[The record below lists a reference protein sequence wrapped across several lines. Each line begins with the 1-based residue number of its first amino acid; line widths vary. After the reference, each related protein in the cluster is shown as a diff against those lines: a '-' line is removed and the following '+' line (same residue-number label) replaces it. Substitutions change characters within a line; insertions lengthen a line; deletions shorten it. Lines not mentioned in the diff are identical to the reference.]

1 MHAVNPAAILPHKV
15 SSKQEVDPE
24 PETQQKKKVR
34 RKRKDLSEEQIEVFK
49 QAFDLFDA
57 DGSGVIDANELK
69 EAMRALGFEVTKKQ
83 VDEMIEEV
91 DQDGSGTIDLDEFIY
106 MMKKKLL
113 EERNIEEEIEKTFKY
128 FVDIDADGEGETP
141 EGELKI
147 SFEKLKKVAEGLDDI
162 EASDEVLKQMIMVAD
177 RDGDGYVTVEDF
189 KRIMR
194 RMKLY

>member
-1 MHAVNPAAILPHKV
+1 M
-15 SSKQEVDPE
+15 
-24 PETQQKKKVR
+24 
-34 RKRKDLSEEQIEVFK
+34 
-49 QAFDLFDA
+49 
-57 DGSGVIDANELK
+57 
-69 EAMRALGFEVTKKQ
+69 
-83 VDEMIEEV
+83 
-91 DQDGSGTIDLDEFIY
+91 
-106 MMKKKLL
+106 

>member
-1 MHAVNPAAILPHKV
+1 MHSVNPAAILPHPV
-15 SSKQEVDPE
+15 SHHEVDDKE
-24 PETQQKKKVR
+24 SSTKKKKVR

-57 DGSGVIDANELK
+57 DGSGMIDANELK

-91 DQDGSGTIDLDEFIY
+91 DQDGSGTIDLDEFIF

-128 FVDIDADGEGETP
+128 FVEIDADGEEQTP
-141 EGELKI
+141 DGELRI
-147 SFEKLKKVAEGLDDI
+147 TFEKLKKVAEGLDDI

-177 RDGDGYVTVEDF
+177 RDHDGYVTVEDF
-189 KRIMR
+189 KRVMR

>member
-106 MMKKKLL
+106 MMKKKLV
-113 EERNIEEEIEKTFKY
+113 R
-128 FVDIDADGEGETP
+128 
-141 EGELKI
+141 KI
-147 SFEKLKKVAEGLDDI
+147 FGRRSFL
-162 EASDEVLKQMIMVAD
+162 MI
-177 RDGDGYVTVEDF
+177 
-189 KRIMR
+189 K
-194 RMKLY
+194 